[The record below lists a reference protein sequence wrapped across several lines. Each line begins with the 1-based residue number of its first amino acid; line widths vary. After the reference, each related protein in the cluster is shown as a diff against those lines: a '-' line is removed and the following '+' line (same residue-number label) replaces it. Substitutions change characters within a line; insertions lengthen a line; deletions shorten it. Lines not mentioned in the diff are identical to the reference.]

1 MKKSDLEV
9 GQQLIL
15 NHDGKLYDMQVM
27 LICQDIFLCSIKNPA
42 VSWFPT
48 PEGYY
53 LVAYSN
59 LDFCVL
65 KSPPLS
71 PQIRVERRIK
81 KLWNESNWVKNNP
94 HLAY

>member
-15 NHDGKLYDMQVM
+15 NHAGRLYDMHVIS
-27 LICQDIFLCSIKNPA
+27 LNEATFICDIKNPE
-42 VSWFPT
+42 VFWFST

-53 LVAYSN
+53 MVAYSN